1 MTKETKKQK
10 VYRANNIAKYF
21 IYLASKDVIGGNG
34 KEREG
39 ITNLKLQKI
48 LYLAQAYYLAK
59 FKKPLFNDKIEAWQ
73 YGPVIPN
80 VYQEYKGN
88 LNNPI
93 TIPENEASILEDDKE
108 VLKRIWDLFGKYS
121 TTKLVNITHSH
132 RPWIEASKS
141 KNKEITQKSIRD
153 YYTPL
158 FVVN

>member
-1 MTKETKKQK
+1 MAKNIKKQK
-10 VYRANNIAKYF
+10 TYRANNIAKYF
-21 IYLASKDVIGGNG
+21 IYLASKDIIGEGG
-34 KEREG
+34 GEREG

-59 FKKPLFNDKIEAWQ
+59 FKKPLFNDRIEAWQ

-80 VYQEYKGN
+80 VYQEYKKNSNDPIIIPKDETSLLEEDKDN
-88 LNNPI
+88 L
-93 TIPENEASILEDDKE
+93 K
-108 VLKRIWDLFGKYS
+108 KIWDLFGKYS

-132 RPWIEASKS
+132 NPWIEANKSKS
-141 KNKEITQKSIRD
+141 KEITQKSIRD